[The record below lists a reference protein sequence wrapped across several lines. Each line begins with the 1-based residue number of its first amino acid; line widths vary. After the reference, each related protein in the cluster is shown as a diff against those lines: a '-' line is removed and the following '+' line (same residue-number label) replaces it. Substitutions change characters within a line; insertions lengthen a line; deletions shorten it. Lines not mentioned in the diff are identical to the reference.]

1 MKPNYLILTPI
12 AIFLI
17 LLSACKNEDEIASL
31 KTTATAIDDVAA
43 QNTTLSALSGG
54 LVTTYKGL
62 TITFSNNSSIG
73 TISRPTT
80 GFTSVPSPAYDYS
93 VDLVRD
99 VAAQTIRLF
108 HGGRFKDAMSDGDH
122 TLARKVSYAGSAN
135 IANWQSSSS
144 WISPPLYPSGT
155 ELPRGLWRQPED
167 VPGGNPNAWDA
178 GNYMDPE
185 VIKVGGVYYQFTQ
198 CEITGSRNVDGSP
211 TVSPGSGVWAD
222 RIQLYTSTSGEGGWT
237 KYLPGGVNRGVI
249 TNIPAAER
257 STRKFGHH
265 EMMYEAGAAKPWVMY
280 VYSHLNNVPK
290 GYFRIKSTTPHTF
303 DWSTAQL
310 CSGFS
315 QLGNKTG
322 YVDVPGGRLYMR
334 ISHTANSAGKRV
346 PTFRFSSDGLNFD
359 DGSAIVELIG
369 HPSLNTYFLGFTTDY
384 GTGANAPLTTGG
396 TQFSFQYGGAAS
408 TSAVAPDIFNSD
420 IWLGKTNMT
429 VTGTLVP

>member
-1 MKPNYLILTPI
+1 MKKKLNYLSVFFLACSALKFPGLFLQAGPLWYLTLHQ
-12 AIFLI
+12 A
-17 LLSACKNEDEIASL
+17 LLSSFYHAQGVFDMQERSKDKRTYIEPKED
-31 KTTATAIDDVAA
+31 
-43 QNTTLSALSGG
+43 
-54 LVTTYKGL
+54 TYKG
-62 TITFSNNSSIG
+62 
-73 TISRPTT
+73 RE
-80 GFTSVPSPAYDYS
+80 AW
-93 VDLVRD
+93 
-99 VAAQTIRLF
+99 VA
-108 HGGRFKDAMSDGDH
+108 
-122 TLARKVSYAGSAN
+122 V
-135 IANWQSSSS
+135 
-144 WISPPLYPSGT
+144 
-155 ELPRGLWRQPED
+155 
-167 VPGGNPNAWDA
+167 
-178 GNYMDPE
+178 
-185 VIKVGGVYYQFTQ
+185 
-198 CEITGSRNVDGSP
+198 
-211 TVSPGSGVWAD
+211 
-222 RIQLYTSTSGEGGWT
+222 
-237 KYLPGGVNRGVI
+237 
-249 TNIPAAER
+249 
-257 STRKFGHH
+257 H